1 MKRYFVASTR
11 QLRRIES
18 ASSSPIFSHFTESAA
33 GVSTIRAFKAQDRFI
48 SKMFHHL
55 DENLI
60 IFYPNKAA
68 NRWAALRLELVGN
81 LMIFSAA
88 FFAVLARSSI
98 SSGLAGVS
106 ISLSLSVSFII

>member
-1 MKRYFVASTR
+1 M
-11 QLRRIES
+11 
-18 ASSSPIFSHFTESAA
+18 
-33 GVSTIRAFKAQDRFI
+33 FKY
-48 SKMFHHL
+48 L

-88 FFAVLARSSI
+88 FFAVLARDSI

-106 ISLSLSVSFII
+106 ISLSLSVGDTIWNLCELEPRVEVFKSTYFR